1 VGGSKEEKYPQKA
14 VPKDEQSGSNWS
26 RDASA
31 LKSSSP
37 QNKPTVLLLSKITLQ
52 KPGYMTLNDEQ
63 I

>member
-1 VGGSKEEKYPQKA
+1 MNNLA
-14 VPKDEQSGSNWS
+14 GSNWS
-26 RDASA
+26 CDAST

-37 QNKPTVLLLSKITLQ
+37 QNKQTVSLLSEITGQ